1 MKRIDKEKILN
12 GEPLFPLSE
21 PIIDKSKPKV
31 KIKQVP
37 TTCHTGKLSYPTAED
52 AERATKLLKKK
63 HKGGT
68 KWYKCDYC
76 GQYHLTSI
84 KKRRKGKMRF

>member
-1 MKRIDKEKILN
+1 MKKLDKEKILN
-12 GEPLFPLSE
+12 GETVFPLSE

-37 TTCHTGKLSYPTAED
+37 TDCHTGKLSYPTAED

-63 HKGGT
+63 HK
-68 KWYKCDYC
+68 
-76 GQYHLTSI
+76 
-84 KKRRKGKMRF
+84 

>member
-1 MKRIDKEKILN
+1 MKRLDKEKILN
-12 GEPLFPLSE
+12 DEPAFPLSE
-21 PIIDKSKPKV
+21 LMIDKIKPKV

-76 GQYHLTSI
+76 GQCHLTSI
-84 KKRRKGKMRF
+84 KKQRKGKMRF